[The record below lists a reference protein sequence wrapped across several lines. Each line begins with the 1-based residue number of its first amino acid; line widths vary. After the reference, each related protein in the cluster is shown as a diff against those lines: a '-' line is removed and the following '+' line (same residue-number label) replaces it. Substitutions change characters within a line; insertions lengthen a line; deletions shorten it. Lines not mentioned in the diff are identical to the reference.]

1 MKSFMDFQ
9 LEFLNHIDLE
19 ENLHLQWNVDQL
31 KNDSRLSDKNM
42 TFQYVSILSDIMT
55 HNLFPI
61 ILIATFNIL
70 LILPANILT
79 VIVIFRNKELW
90 TPSNIVLSING
101 IIQAIASAT
110 YLISRGLWL
119 QSLFLLPMHNQYKE
133 SMYLVGWWT
142 VCIMMRTGNNRLVF
156 KT

>member
-1 MKSFMDFQ
+1 MMPFMDFQ
-9 LEFLNHIDLE
+9 LEFLNHLDLE
-19 ENLHLQWNVDQL
+19 ESLHLQWNVDQL

-42 TFQYVSILSDIMT
+42 TFQYVSILYDIMT
-55 HNLFPI
+55 QNLFPI

-70 LILPANILT
+70 LILPTNILT

-101 IIQAIASAT
+101 IIQAIGSTT
-110 YLISRGLWL
+110 YLISRSLWL
-119 QSLFLLPMHNQYKE
+119 PSLFLLPMHNQYKE
-133 SMYLVGWWT
+133 SLYLMGWWT
-142 VCIMMRTGNNRLVF
+142 ATIMLRTGNNRLVI